1 MFPLPRFSWLRKLL
15 TVHRGRSPVTVALA
29 VTLLAIGGI
38 AMAGVFRG
46 SGGGRALAA
55 GPHFSAASGRQAG
68 TPGSAPTSGARAS
81 AQGTRSTAHGTGATA
96 HGPKQ
101 RRSGPPRTSCRS
113 VAHIGDSTSVGMVY
127 NEYLPSPSDNL
138 AVRYAAVG
146 VKRSYLRASGGRSIV
161 EELPGQVNGYG
172 VAQNLRR
179 GGFRG
184 CWVIALGT
192 NDTANVAGGSTVGRL
207 ARIEQML
214 SVAHGEPVMWVDVK
228 TLLAGS
234 YWSGQD
240 MQLWND
246 ALHQAC
252 AKYPNLRVFDW
263 AAVANPAWYAPD
275 GIHYSS
281 DGYAA
286 RARMIAK
293 ALARAFPRGG
303 HSTGCF
309 VR

>member
-1 MFPLPRFSWLRKLL
+1 M
-15 TVHRGRSPVTVALA
+15 TIALA
-29 VTLLAIGGI
+29 VALLAIVGI

-55 GPHFSAASGRQAG
+55 GPHLRGTATGSQAG
-68 TPGSAPTSGARAS
+68 SPASAPAGQAKGKAGRSRVHTSGARAS
-81 AQGTRSTAHGTGATA
+81 A
-96 HGPKQ
+96 HGPK
-101 RRSGPPRTSCRS
+101 RRRPGPPRTSCRS

-138 AVRYAAVG
+138 AIRYAAVG
-146 VKRSYLRASGGRSIV
+146 VKKSYLRASGGRSIV

-172 VAQNLRR
+172 VAQDLRR
-179 GGFRG
+179 SGFRG

-234 YWSGQD
+234 YWSDQN
-240 MQLWND
+240 MRLWNG
-246 ALHQAC
+246 ALRQAC
-252 AKYPNLRVFDW
+252 AKYPNLR
-263 AAVANPAWYAPD
+263 
-275 GIHYSS
+275 S
-281 DGYAA
+281 
-286 RARMIAK
+286 
-293 ALARAFPRGG
+293 
-303 HSTGCF
+303 STGPRSRTPPGTPPTGSTTPRTGTPR
-309 VR
+309 VPG